1 MSETIRPAR
10 EEDRDAVVDVV
21 RHSFTSAIRPVE
33 EWSRE
38 IWEQEDRGPEHMWVA
53 EDSGEVVA
61 TCYLLPFRQWVRG
74 VPLRCAGVGG
84 VAVSVT
90 HRRRGLAARML
101 GEALVDARANGVEAS
116 ALFPFRA
123 GFYQRLGYGLAG
135 EADQVIVS
143 PRAFPRRE
151 EGPPVVAV
159 RSPEGREAVADYY
172 AEWIRGQNGQIERSP
187 ASWSRLLDPPG
198 VGAVRVVNKGPGDTR
213 GYAVFR
219 PHIAGER
226 RDRRLEVMEWAWSDD
241 EARSALFDWAGSLS
255 DQWSRVAVRTR
266 PVDRILDRLREPRS
280 DETGAPG
287 WELWFAASSRMRGPM
302 FSILNVPEVLGR
314 VRLSGNVAFTLEVRD
329 DTLTENSGTWG
340 VRVHD
345 GAVEIERGESADS
358 PRLSLEVS
366 TLARILA
373 GDLLPSEAAHVEMA
387 RTDQPEALPA
397 LDAAFRTSSP
407 WTFERF

>member
-10 EEDRDAVVDVV
+10 EEDRDAIVDVV
-21 RHSFTSAIRPVE
+21 RHSFTSAIRPAE

-38 IWEQEDRGPEHMWVA
+38 IWGQEDRGVEHMWVA
-53 EDSGEVVA
+53 EDGGEVVA

-74 VPLRCAGVGG
+74 VPLRSAGVGG

-101 GEALVDARANGVEAS
+101 REALVEARGRGVQAS

-135 EADQVIVS
+135 EADQVIVP
-143 PRAFPRRE
+143 PRAFPRLE
-151 EGPPVVAV
+151 EGPLVVAV
-159 RSPEGREAVADYY
+159 RSPEGRASVADFH

-187 ASWSRLLDPPG
+187 SSWRRLLDPAG
-198 VGAVRVVNKGPGDTR
+198 VGAVRVMEKEGGDTT

-226 RDRRLEVMEWAWSDD
+226 RDRRLEVVEWAWSDD
-241 EARSALFDWAGSLS
+241 EARAALFDWAGSLA
-255 DQWSRVAVRTR
+255 DQWSRIAVRTR

-280 DETGAPG
+280 DETGSPG
-287 WELWFAASSRMRGPM
+287 WELWFAASTRMRGPM
-302 FSILNVPEVLGR
+302 FSILNVPEVLGSI
-314 VRLSGNVAFTLEVRD
+314 RLTGDAAFTIEVRD
-329 DTLTENSGTWG
+329 DTLTENSGAWG

-345 GAVEIERGESADS
+345 GAAEIERGEAAGA
-358 PRLSLEVS
+358 PRLSLDVS
-366 TLARILA
+366 TLARLVA
-373 GDLLPSEAAHVEMA
+373 GDLLPSEAAHVDLG
-387 RTDQPEALPA
+387 RIDHPEALSA
-397 LDAAFRTSSP
+397 LDAVFRTTSP